1 MLTEQQL
8 RRAPAADYMNEA
20 QQAFFKKHLLNLKQ
34 QTQVHIETIKQQL
47 ANPPE
52 CNDEADRAQYEDD
65 MYLNLRLVE
74 REHRLVR
81 KIDSALRRLQTGEYG
96 YCLETGDPIGIP
108 RLLIRPTAEFGAD
121 SKVINEEK
129 ERFYAS

>member
-8 RRAPAADYMNEA
+8 CKAPAADYMNDA
-20 QQAFFKKHLLNLKQ
+20 QQAFFKHHLLRLKQ
-34 QTQVHIETIKQQL
+34 QTQAHIDAIKQQL

-65 MYLNLRLVE
+65 MYLNLRLID
-74 REHRLVR
+74 REHRLLR

-96 YCLETGDPIGIP
+96 YCLETGEPIGIA
-108 RLLIRPTAEFGAD
+108 RLLIRPTAEYGAD
-121 SKVINEEK
+121 VKTLSEHK
-129 ERFYAS
+129 EAFYAH

>member
-1 MLTEQQL
+1 MLTKQQL
-8 RRAPAADYMNEA
+8 CKAPASDYMNEA
-20 QQAFFKKHLLNLKQ
+20 QRDFFKNSLLSLKQ
-34 QTQVHIETIKQQL
+34 QAQAHIETIKQQL

-65 MYLNLRLVE
+65 MYLNLRLVN
-74 REHRLVR
+74 REHLLVR

-96 YCLETGDPIGIP
+96 YCQETGDPIGIA
-108 RLLIRPTAEFGAD
+108 RLLIRPTAEFGTD

-129 ERFYAS
+129 EKFYAS